1 MHKFIQT
8 HFFHPSIFA
17 LPTKQKWEKLKY
29 FISSYFSILS
39 QFFILLLFHP
49 SNETDPKWTQNFN
62 PLQFYSSHSIHFG
75 LIRSIL
81 STLVRFD
88 PFYSLSFYSI
98 HITPIWS
105 TSVQYVH
112 LSSIQST
119 LVPFGPFCLLWSYSV
134 HSF

>member
-81 STLVRFD
+81 STLVRFG

-98 HITPIWS
+98 HITPIRS